1 MNTRVRIIR
10 LCLLVIPVLSLSLF
24 SGCKVGPDYERPGS
38 SVPDQWHEKAVQG
51 LDDGSADLQTW
62 WTVFD
67 DPMLEDLIQRTRTE
81 NLDLQI
87 AAARVMEARALL
99 GVASGEYWPNV
110 DAAGFYSRDRVSE
123 NGLIAPPSGDVDE
136 TNLNLIGVD
145 ATWEIDVFGRIS
157 RSVESAQATMQ
168 ASVED
173 YRDVLVSL
181 YSEVAQS
188 YIDLRATQTRLKY
201 TVNNA
206 ELQRDTL
213 KLTQDR
219 REAGLVPQLD
229 VEQAKL
235 VLASTESG
243 IPRLQEL
250 ESLTIHRLSVL
261 LGQPPAALYDELS
274 TAADVPDVPEEV
286 VASLPTE
293 LLRQRPDIR
302 RAERILAAQT
312 AEIGVATAG
321 LYPAFSLSG
330 TFALEAQQIDDVGDW
345 DSRTWGFGPSMRWN
359 LFDGD
364 RIRNSIKV
372 QEARAEQAMINYE
385 QTVLLALEDVE
396 NAMVS
401 FEREKERLQDL
412 LDSVA
417 AAKESVKLV
426 GTLYENGLT
435 DFQNVLDMQR
445 SLTIQQ
451 DFMADSEGAVAN
463 NLVRIYTALGGGWS
477 EEPIEE
483 KDQDKD

>member
-10 LCLLVIPVLSLSLF
+10 ICLFATSLAYFLLF
-24 SGCKVGPDYERPGS
+24 SGCKVGPDYVRPES

-188 YIDLRATQTRLKY
+188 YIDLRAIQTRLKY

-235 VLASTESG
+235 VLASTESA
-243 IPRLQEL
+243 IPLLQQF

-261 LGQPPAALYDELS
+261 LGQPPAALYNELS
-274 TAADVPDVPEEV
+274 KSADVPDVPEEV
-286 VASLPTE
+286 AASLPAE

-412 LDSVA
+412 LDSVD

-435 DFQNVLDMQR
+435 DFNNVLDMQR
-445 SLTIQQ
+445 SLTFQQ
-451 DFMADSEGAVAN
+451 DLLAESEGAVAN

-483 KDQDKD
+483 KGQDKD